1 MDMLLEW
8 KNSGFRLFTL
18 QQGESDELHDH
29 GDYLQVSMPLDNEVE
44 IQWNQR
50 YQRVAAKQRLLVQPD
65 EQHRHLA
72 TYGPATILLVGLH
85 RNFLQQVW
93 EHEQPVRARHAL
105 EYTSLSTKVVPLFQQ
120 TVQRAFQ
127 RSVFEPMDELLQTE
141 LEWEIARLFL
151 TLHSKNNTYTEL
163 EVTSLYEYPGIKR
176 AVDYMHEAFK
186 HPVTLEEIADI
197 AGSSK
202 YHFIHQFKKNKKMTP
217 GQYLQH
223 LRIKE
228 AAYLLRSTDWDITR
242 IAYEA
247 GFGSLSSFQRAWK
260 QQYGVSASEFRKNG

>member
-72 TYGPATILLVGLH
+72 TYGPATIMLVGLQ
-85 RNFLQQVW
+85 RDFLQQVW
-93 EHEQPVRARHAL
+93 EHGQPVRARHAL
-105 EYTSLSTKVVPLFQQ
+105 EYTSLSTKVAPLFQQ

-141 LEWEIARLFL
+141 LEWEIA
-151 TLHSKNNTYTEL
+151 
-163 EVTSLYEYPGIKR
+163 
-176 AVDYMHEAFK
+176 
-186 HPVTLEEIADI
+186 
-197 AGSSK
+197 
-202 YHFIHQFKKNKKMTP
+202 
-217 GQYLQH
+217 
-223 LRIKE
+223 
-228 AAYLLRSTDWDITR
+228 
-242 IAYEA
+242 
-247 GFGSLSSFQRAWK
+247 
-260 QQYGVSASEFRKNG
+260 